1 MNPPAKLSDLID
13 LLEMES
19 PEYCTRFDRH
29 TGQIVSVDHSILSAV
44 EEGRAD
50 SLTDLPDWQKK
61 EVELARALCED
72 AGERFLRPP
81 DKFEFHEYRQME
93 KFIGTL
99 SDQEAADEL
108 WRAIKGKGA
117 FRYFRDTLHRLGIQD
132 EWHRHRVEAMK
143 KFIVEWAEANN
154 VSYKDNTAGKSF

>member
-93 KFIGTL
+93 RFIGTW
-99 SDQEAADEL
+99 SPGSRR
-108 WRAIKGKGA
+108 RALARNQRKRC
-117 FRYFRDTLHRLGIQD
+117 FPLFQ
-132 EWHRHRVEAMK
+132 RHPSPARHSGRVA
-143 KFIVEWAEANN
+143 
-154 VSYKDNTAGKSF
+154 SPSR